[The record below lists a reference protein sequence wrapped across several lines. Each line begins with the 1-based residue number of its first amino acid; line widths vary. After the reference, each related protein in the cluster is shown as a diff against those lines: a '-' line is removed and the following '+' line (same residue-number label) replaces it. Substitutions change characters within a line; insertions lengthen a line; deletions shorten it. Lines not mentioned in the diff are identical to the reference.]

1 MTFNH
6 QPLASS
12 VAPASPTTEPAPE
25 LAPASG
31 PDTAGVYAGARVLIT
46 GGLGFIGSNLAL
58 RLVDLG
64 AEVTLVDSLIPAY
77 GGNWFNIEPVRQR
90 VRVNL
95 ADVRDAHAMNA
106 LVPGHDFLFNL
117 AGQVSHLDSMTD
129 PFTDLEINT
138 RSQLSIL
145 EACRLHN
152 PTIRIVYAGTRQQYG
167 KPDYLPLDE
176 RHLQHPTDVNGVNK
190 LAGEW
195 YHIIYHQVYGLTAS
209 SLRLTN
215 TYGPRQLLRHNRQGF
230 VAWFVRLALE
240 GREIQVY
247 GDGRQ
252 RRDLTYVD
260 DVVEAFLLAGAHPAA
275 AGQVF
280 NLGGLEPVAL
290 GDLAHMLVEITG
302 RGQVRLTPWPADRQ
316 KIDIGDVFSSYAR
329 IEAAL
334 GWRPTVPLREGLRR
348 MVDYYEQHGSHYW

>member
-1 MTFNH
+1 MTN
-6 QPLASS
+6 
-12 VAPASPTTEPAPE
+12 E
-25 LAPASG
+25 LLTRS
-31 PDTAGVYAGARVLIT
+31 YNGARALIT

-58 RLVDLG
+58 RLAALG
-64 AEVTLVDSLIPAY
+64 AQTTLVDSLIPDY
-77 GGNWFNIEPVRQR
+77 GGNWFNIEPIRAQVH
-90 VRVNL
+90 VNL

-106 LVPGHDFLFNL
+106 LVPGFDYLFNL

-145 EACRLHN
+145 EACRRRN

-176 RHLQHPTDVNGVNK
+176 RHLQHPTDINGVNK

-195 YHIIYHQVYGLTAS
+195 YHIIYHQVYGLSAC

-230 VAWFVRLALE
+230 IGWFMRLALE
-240 GREIQVY
+240 GGEIQVY

-252 RRDLTYVD
+252 RRDLTYVN
-260 DVVEAFLLAGAHPAA
+260 DVVDAFLLAGAHPAA

-280 NLGGLEPVAL
+280 NLGGLAPVAL
-290 GDLAHMLVEITG
+290 ADLAQMLVTLSG
-302 RGQVRLTPWPADRQ
+302 RGRVRLIPWPADRQ

-334 GWRPTVPLREGLRR
+334 GWRPTIPLEEGLRR
-348 MVDYYEQHGSHYW
+348 TLTFYEQFGSHYF